1 MKFPGFLRLSLPA
14 AALAAC
20 LACSDH
26 SDVTSSGAALARLS
40 VDAPDSVASGQ
51 AFNVDVKSLNVGVTN
66 IRNGVV
72 LVTLPAP
79 LTVNSV
85 LPSGGTD
92 ATFDNASSGATVT
105 WNLNTLDSNTQST
118 LRITTMGMLAPGEAA
133 RTVMVQASMT
143 ADGIRPGD
151 AVAQKNIQLMP

>member
-1 MKFPGFLRLSLPA
+1 MVQ
-14 AALAAC
+14 LAP
-20 LACSDH
+20 SDLLGCH
-26 SDVTSSGAALARLS
+26 VAVKD
-40 VDAPDSVASGQ
+40 ASGTEIPGDSC
-51 AFNVDVKSLNVGVTN
+51 AIPFPPLPWRPASPAV
-66 IRNGVV
+66 VV
-72 LVTLPAP
+72 LVTLPTP

-118 LRITTMGMLAPGEAA
+118 LRITTIGMLAPGDAA
-133 RTVMVQASMT
+133 RTVTVQASMT